1 VILKSF
7 EIKYYYVKKL
17 IGICAAT
24 VLLTFT
30 GCFDTVQEST
40 IKDDGSGVFVSST
53 DMGKLLGM
61 LKMFMGEKEEMKEL
75 EKMVKDTTIYLK
87 DIKDSVK
94 NLTDPEKKLMDK
106 GTLRILMNMPDEKFT
121 LNFSFPFTQPSDLVT
136 INGLL
141 KKTKQDVMSDQLK
154 KFKPGELGADP
165 KDKDDENPLLGGLD
179 TDGKSNEVDDYY
191 TYKYEKGKISKKLN
205 KEMHAKVEE
214 DKSLTTM
221 KEMSQMGMSSTMK
234 TIINLPKPAKKAE
247 GKRVKLSA
255 DRKKVTIEGTLDD
268 FFEDASYFE
277 YEIEY

>member
-1 VILKSF
+1 MKKFFGILA
-7 EIKYYYVKKL
+7 L
-17 IGICAAT
+17 AA
-24 VLLTFT
+24 LLMFT

-40 IKDDGSGVFVSST
+40 IKDDGRGVFVSTT

-61 LKMFMGEKEEMKEL
+61 LKMFMGEKEEMKDL

-87 DIKDSVK
+87 NLKDSLK
-94 NLTDPEKKLMDK
+94 NLTDAEKKLMDK
-106 GTLRILMNMPDEKFT
+106 GTLKILMNIPDEKFT
-121 LNFSFPFTQPSDLVT
+121 LNFSFPFSQPADLAT
-136 INGLL
+136 INNLL

-154 KFKPGELGADP
+154 KFKPGESGTDSR
-165 KDKDDENPLLGGLD
+165 DKDDENPLLGGLD
-179 TDGKSNEVDDYY
+179 SEGKSNEVDDYY
-191 TYKYEKGKISKKLN
+191 NYKYEKGKISKKLN
-205 KEMHAKVEE
+205 KEMHAKIAD

-247 GKRVKLSA
+247 GKGVKLSN
-255 DRKKVTIEGTLDD
+255 DRKQITIEGTLDD